1 MNTRLRTVA
10 KVVLLASIASCAQ
23 LECDQQKQD
32 SMEANNRGVQ
42 KSKAGSQ
49 ADAVKDFEM
58 ALTLD
63 GANHEAAY
71 NLGQLHMNQANSKCM
86 ADKAHAECLALWDKA
101 AKAFEQAAKNSPDDA
116 MYHFRLGQSLYE
128 GGKYDLARAA
138 LDKAVSLNKKL
149 FKAHFFLG
157 RIHLA
162 QGRPKEAAVEWSE
175 AARLNPGFGPP
186 FHLLGKLYYS
196 WDYYDQSV
204 KVLEAGGATCRDK
217 MDCADINYQLGLSYD
232 GLQQWDKAI
241 EAYQKAL
248 ADDPGNIDAKLQLG
262 MTYASKGDKINGKKY
277 LDEYIKAVGQA
288 NDANSFKLMAANA
301 RMMKLM
307 SED

>member
-1 MNTRLRTVA
+1 MKTRLRTFA
-10 KVVLLASIASCAQ
+10 KVVLLASIASCGQ

-49 ADAVKDFEM
+49 QDAIKDFEM

-63 GANHEAAY
+63 ATNHEAAW
-71 NLGQLHMNQANSKCM
+71 NLGQLYMNQANSKCM
-86 ADKAHAECLALWDKA
+86 SDKTTADCLALWDKA

-116 MYHFRLGQSLYE
+116 MYHFRLGQALYE
-128 GGKYDLARAA
+128 GGKYDLAHGS

-149 FKAHFFLG
+149 YKAHYFLG
-157 RIHLA
+157 QIHLV
-162 QGRPKEAAVEWSE
+162 QGRPKEAAIEWSE
-175 AARLNPGFGPP
+175 SARLNPSFGKP
-186 FHLLGKLYYS
+186 FYSLGKLYYA

-204 KVLEAGGATCRDK
+204 KVLEAGAATANDGQMR
-217 MDCADINYQLGLSYD
+217 ADINYQLGLSYD

-241 EAYQKAL
+241 EAYQKSI

-262 MTYASKGDKINGKKY
+262 MTYAAKGDKANGKKY
-277 LDEYIKAVGQA
+277 LDEYIKSVGQA

-301 RMMKLM
+301 RMLKLM